1 MDNNNKE
8 TYIDFTVTSHAL
20 GYVLLALDK
29 YGIKKFFVGYKEDGC
44 LHIIISKSQ
53 LMKCDTREVECYE

>member
-20 GYVLLALDK
+20 VDVLFALDN
-29 YGIKKFFVGYKEDGC
+29 YGIKKFSVTKEDGC
-44 LHIIISKSQ
+44 LRIIIPKSQ
-53 LMKCDTREVECYE
+53 LVKRDTREVEYYE

>member
-20 GYVLLALDK
+20 VDVFLALDN
-29 YGIKKFFVGYKEDGC
+29 YRIKKFYVTEEDGC
-44 LHIIISKSQ
+44 LHIIIPKSQ
-53 LMKCDTREVECYE
+53 LMKRDTREVECYE